1 MTSTTLTLDD
11 TAYADF
17 VGDLATGEDPHGLVS
32 PDVVAE
38 MTFPHISFRL
48 DGKAA
53 LDASRDRVSP
63 SPWEVDLGEV
73 LPTPLGFVAV
83 IDTTVATDDGRSE
96 HAHTVSLVTITGG
109 QMVRM
114 QHWCS
119 GPL

>member
-1 MTSTTLTLDD
+1 MTINTLTVDD

-17 VGDLATGEDPHGLVS
+17 VHYLATGQDPHGLVS
-32 PDVVAE
+32 PDVVAD
-38 MTFPHISFRL
+38 MTFPNISFRL
-48 DGKAA
+48 EGKAA

-63 SPWEVDLGEV
+63 RPWELDLFEV

-83 IDTTVATDDGRSE
+83 IDTTVAAPDCHRE
-96 HAHTVSLVTITGG
+96 RAHTVTLVTITAG